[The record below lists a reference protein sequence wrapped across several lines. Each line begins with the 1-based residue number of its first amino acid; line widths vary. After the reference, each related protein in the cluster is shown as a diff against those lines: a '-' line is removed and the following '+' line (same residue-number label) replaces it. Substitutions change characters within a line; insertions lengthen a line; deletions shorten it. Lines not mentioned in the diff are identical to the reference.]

1 MKIIA
6 AIIVLV
12 VLLITREL
20 WTWFLKQN
28 QIVKQNIEIIRLL
41 RKIAREPEEE
51 TPVNSLKKIFKNN
64 SQYKGI

>member
-12 VLLITREL
+12 VILITREL

-28 QIVKQNIEIIRLL
+28 QIVKQNVEMIRLL
-41 RKIAREPEEE
+41 RKIAGEPEGE
-51 TPVNSLKKIFKNN
+51 TPVTSLKKLFKN
-64 SQYKGI
+64 K